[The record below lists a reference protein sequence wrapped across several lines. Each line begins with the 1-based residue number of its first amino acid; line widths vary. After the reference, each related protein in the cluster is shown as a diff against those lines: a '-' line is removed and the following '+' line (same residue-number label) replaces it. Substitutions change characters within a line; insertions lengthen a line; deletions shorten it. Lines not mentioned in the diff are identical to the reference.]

1 MKQCYYEILEVE
13 RQADGATIKK
23 AYRKMA
29 MRYHPDRNPN
39 DAGAEERFKEAAEA
53 YEVLKDEEKRSLYDR
68 YGHDGLKHSGFQ
80 GFSGTGDIFSA
91 FSDIFEGLFGF
102 GGGAA
107 SHHGPRQGRD
117 LRYDLEMSLEQMA
130 EGLTADIQV
139 GREVACAA
147 CGGSG
152 SAEGARPEV
161 CATCGGRGQVARAQ
175 GLFRVVTS
183 CPDCHGEGEI
193 ISNPCNECHGRGR
206 AYEEKDLSVQVP
218 AGIAHGQRLRMSGEG
233 EGGHKGGPAGDL
245 YVVAHQK
252 NHPVFERQRDDL
264 YRHQEVSMVQA
275 ALGRT
280 VAVETLIDGEQPMD
294 IPSGSDTGEMLR
306 LKGLGMPRLRSSK
319 RGDMYVQLI
328 VKTPAKLNKRQRE
341 LLDEFGALGDHA
353 AAPQPGPEAAAAG
366 HKKKKRLFQRG

>member
-29 MRYHPDRNPN
+29 MRYHPDRNQG

-68 YGHDGLKHSGFQ
+68 YGHEGLKHSGFQ

-107 SHHGPRQGRD
+107 NHNGPRQGRD

-130 EGLTADIQV
+130 EGFTAQTQV
-139 GREVACAA
+139 GREVACDA

-152 SAEGARPEV
+152 SAEGAQPEV
-161 CATCGGRGQVARAQ
+161 CTTCGGRGQVARAQ

-183 CPDCHGEGEI
+183 CPDCRGEGEI
-193 ISNPCNECHGRGR
+193 ISNPCGQCHGRSR
-206 AYEEKDLSVQVP
+206 AYEEKELSVLVP
-218 AGIAHGQRLRMSGEG
+218 AGIAHGQRLRMNGEG
-233 EGGHKGGPAGDL
+233 EGGYKGGPAGDL
-245 YVVAHQK
+245 YVVAHQQT
-252 NHPVFERQRDDL
+252 HEVFERQHDDL
-264 YRHQEVSMVQA
+264 YRHLEISMVQA

-280 VAVETLIDGEQPMD
+280 VEVGTLIDGEQPMD
-294 IPSGSDTGEMLR
+294 IPTGSDTGEMLR

-319 RGDMYVQLI
+319 RGDMYVQFI

-341 LLDEFGALGDHA
+341 LLDEFGALGDKA
-353 AAPQPGPEAAAAG
+353 AAPEPGPEATAAG